1 MKKLNFL
8 IINLFVIIFAFL
20 FPPAISSQD
29 LLTVGEVF
37 DFSIGDKF
45 QISGKAGGQPPNCD
59 RITITGRFY
68 SVNRDT
74 LFYLRSHDSYYTSM
88 LFEPPYIEYHFWTKT
103 DTVFY
108 TDLDSSIS
116 NFWVPYDSSMYA
128 YDTIDFIAENYC
140 DSVINGCHYE
150 KNAFEP
156 DIIIKQF
163 GKGLGG
169 VEDYY
174 FSASAIPNNV
184 VWDNVLIYYQK
195 NGISCGTPDTTAVSV
210 SENLMEEGL
219 TIFPNPVSDRLW
231 IRNPG
236 NMVILYVE
244 INEILGKTVFRQN
257 MNAVSSGVDVTAIP
271 EGVYVMCIKTGAGQV
286 NRKIIIHRN

>member
-1 MKKLNFL
+1 MNKFYILLAVFNAFTL
-8 IINLFVIIFAFL
+8 TLLFSAE
-20 FPPAISSQD
+20 SSAQG

-116 NFWVPYDSSMYA
+116 NFWVPYDSSMYT

-140 DSVINGCHYE
+140 DSVVNGYHYE

-210 SENLMEEGL
+210 AENLMEEGL
-219 TIFPNPVSDRLW
+219 TIFPNPASDRLW

-236 NMVILYVE
+236 NVE
-244 INEILGKTVFRQN
+244 ILKVEISDILGKTVFRQN
-257 MNAVSSGVDVTAIP
+257 MNAVSSGVDVMAIP
-271 EGVYVMCIKTGAGQV
+271 EGVYVMCIKTSAAQV
-286 NRKIIIHRN
+286 NSKIIIHRN